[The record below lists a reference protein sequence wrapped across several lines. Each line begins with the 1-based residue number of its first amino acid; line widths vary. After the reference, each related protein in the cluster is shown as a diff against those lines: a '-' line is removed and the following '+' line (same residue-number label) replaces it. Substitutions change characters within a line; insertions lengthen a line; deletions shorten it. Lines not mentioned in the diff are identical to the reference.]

1 MNKKIFLVCDYV
13 GMIFMEDCIILEYIY
28 IYMLLLII

>member
-1 MNKKIFLVCDYV
+1 MNKKIFLLVCDYV

-28 IYMLLLII
+28 TCYY